1 MCAVKCVFC
10 KWDRRITE
18 IARIVRVAVT
28 ADQFRAFRD
37 DPNDGPITQVNLLKF
52 RVKAEYQPDDPEF
65 GEEISGEDAYIR
77 YSEAFTFAA
86 KKVGGSTL
94 LLASTERYFI
104 GQGDWDG
111 VLVNQFPDRQA
122 FIATLNH
129 PDYKSMSR
137 HREAGLL
144 CQELIVTRPT
154 WINGRKL

>member
-1 MCAVKCVFC
+1 M
-10 KWDRRITE
+10 
-18 IARIVRVAVT
+18 
-28 ADQFRAFRD
+28 
-37 DPNDGPITQVNLLKF
+37 LKF